1 MDIFYKMIKV
11 LYYLMSNYLFKN
23 IKITLNKDLI
33 KHYMKNI
40 FIIFSQ
46 FLKIPSKQEIKL

>member
-1 MDIFYKMIKV
+1 
-11 LYYLMSNYLFKN
+11 MSNYLFKN

-40 FIIFSQ
+40 FIICSQ
-46 FLKIPSKQEIKL
+46 FLKIHSKQEIKL